1 MFRKPHYVFMYYIL
15 KMSFFKLTWALF
27 EKYSRCILK
36 VRILSILLSAYVCKA

>member
-15 KMSFFKLTWALF
+15 KMSFFKLTWAF
-27 EKYSRCILK
+27 KKYSSCILK